1 MLYYSSI
8 HPEWDQ
14 RSGFPNT
21 LRARQI
27 STLLDA
33 ISLNHYRNSAS
44 CFQALE
50 QQGVILGNGGFETI
64 LLQQDPSGPLQALD
78 PHWPET
84 VSQTAARYLTIPL
97 WYCFS
102 VSGRLYVLCCF
113 PRMREGSGEAKAM
126 EQQLFQ
132 AFSSISSALRPTAP
146 QLRILLSDV
155 QFGEA
160 GIFRSFNNLHHAME
174 YYDFLT
180 ERSPMIQ
187 LDSEQQLHGAF
198 IGDMSVYRQFSVA
211 IAQQLVQDSCDT
223 VEIARQICDTLLEN
237 SVPSIESVHHHIQIF
252 MLSFTDY
259 LGSSGLVDNS
269 YILRHNIVYRAME
282 FEREAEFR
290 VKMQELVEELRR
302 QHRILRAIGRQKRI
316 QTIREYVELHITD
329 PELSVSQISDHFQI
343 STAQIA
349 KQFRYY
355 FGVSLHRF
363 LQQIRFQTAQNL
375 IEAHP
380 DWAMAQVSQASGY
393 TDLSTMYRAFRQ
405 LGNITPGALRDAA
418 RHSAI
423 SEPSSQPPTTG
434 TQGTLA

>member
-132 AFSSISSALRPTAP
+132 AFSSISSRFGPRPRSSAFCSVMYNLEKRVFSAALTICIMPWNTT
-146 QLRILLSDV
+146 
-155 QFGEA
+155 
-160 GIFRSFNNLHHAME
+160 IFS
-174 YYDFLT
+174 
-180 ERSPMIQ
+180 
-187 LDSEQQLHGAF
+187 
-198 IGDMSVYRQFSVA
+198 
-211 IAQQLVQDSCDT
+211 
-223 VEIARQICDTLLEN
+223 
-237 SVPSIESVHHHIQIF
+237 
-252 MLSFTDY
+252 
-259 LGSSGLVDNS
+259 
-269 YILRHNIVYRAME
+269 
-282 FEREAEFR
+282 
-290 VKMQELVEELRR
+290 
-302 QHRILRAIGRQKRI
+302 QK
-316 QTIREYVELHITD
+316 D
-329 PELSVSQISDHFQI
+329 P
-343 STAQIA
+343 
-349 KQFRYY
+349 
-355 FGVSLHRF
+355 
-363 LQQIRFQTAQNL
+363 
-375 IEAHP
+375 P
-380 DWAMAQVSQASGY
+380 
-393 TDLSTMYRAFRQ
+393 
-405 LGNITPGALRDAA
+405 
-418 RHSAI
+418 
-423 SEPSSQPPTTG
+423 
-434 TQGTLA
+434 